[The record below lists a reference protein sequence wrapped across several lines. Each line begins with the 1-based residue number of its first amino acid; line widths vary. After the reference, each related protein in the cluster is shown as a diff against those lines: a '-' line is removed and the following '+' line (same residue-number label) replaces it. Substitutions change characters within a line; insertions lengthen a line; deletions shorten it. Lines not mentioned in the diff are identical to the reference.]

1 MKDFAETTR
10 PATVIASSER
20 SNIRPQEWAARIDLA
35 ACYRLVA
42 LYGMDDIVYTHI
54 SARVPGSEDHF
65 LINPFGTMFEE
76 ITASMLVRIDGN
88 GRAASPA
95 GMHVNEAGFTIHSAV
110 HAARPDV
117 NCVLHTHTRAGMAL
131 SSLRQGL
138 LPLCQKSML
147 FQNRLAY
154 HDFEGIAFDL
164 SEREHLVADLGPH
177 KAMVL
182 RNHGLITCGRD
193 CAEAF
198 SLMYQLDLACQ
209 VQMDVLAANAAYGL
223 PPEALAEKAARQL
236 ESYPLTP
243 HDLEWPALLRKL
255 DRLDPSFRS

>member
-1 MKDFAETTR
+1 MA
-10 PATVIASSER
+10 ASSIP
-20 SNIRPQEWAARIDLA
+20 NIVPAEWAARVDLA

-54 SARVPGSEDHF
+54 SARIPESEDHF

-76 ITASMLVRIDGN
+76 ITASTLVRVDVDGK
-88 GRAASPA
+88 AVSPP
-95 GMHVNEAGFTIHSAV
+95 GVHVNEAGFTIHSAV
-110 HAARPDV
+110 HAARPDIH
-117 NCVLHTHTRAGMAL
+117 CVLHTHTRAGMAL

-154 HDFEGIAFDL
+154 HAFEGIAFDL
-164 SEREHLVADLGPH
+164 AERDHLVADLGPH

-182 RNHGLITCGRD
+182 RNHGLLTCGRD

-198 SLMYQLDLACQ
+198 SLMYQLELACQ
-209 VQMDVLAANAAYGL
+209 VQMDVLAANAAYSL
-223 PPEALAEKAARQL
+223 PAGEIAEKAARQL
-236 ESYPLTP
+236 ESYPLAP

-255 DRLDPSFRS
+255 DRLDPGYQN

>member
-1 MKDFAETTR
+1 MDSTIAT
-10 PATVIASSER
+10 PALAGSR
-20 SNIRPQEWAARIDLA
+20 GGNIDSVEWQARVDLA

-54 SARVPGSEDHF
+54 SLRVPESDDHF
-65 LINPFGTMFEE
+65 LINRFGTMFEE
-76 ITASMLVRIDGN
+76 ITASSLVRIDLDGKVV
-88 GRAASPA
+88 SPEGA
-95 GMHVNEAGFTIHSAV
+95 HVNEAGFTVHSAV

-117 NCVLHTHTRAGMAL
+117 HCVIHTHTRAGMAL

-154 HDFEGIAFDL
+154 HDFRGIAFDL
-164 SEREHLVADLGPH
+164 TERESLVADLGKH

-182 RNHGLITCGRD
+182 RNHGLLTCGRD

-209 VQMDVLAANAAYGL
+209 VQMDVLAANAAYDV
-223 PPEALAEKAARQL
+223 PPEAIAEKAAHQL

-243 HDLEWPALLRKL
+243 ADLEWPGLLRKL
-255 DRLDPSFRS
+255 DRVDPSFRD

>member
-1 MKDFAETTR
+1 MDSTIAA
-10 PATVIASSER
+10 PAIAGG
-20 SNIRPQEWAARIDLA
+20 SNIDAVERQARVDLA

-42 LYGMDDIVYTHI
+42 HYGMDDIVYTHI
-54 SARVPGSEDHF
+54 SLRVPGSDDHF

-76 ITASMLVRIDGN
+76 ITASSLVRIDLDGKVV
-88 GRAASPA
+88 SPKGA
-95 GMHVNEAGFTIHSAV
+95 RVNEAGFTVHSAV

-117 NCVLHTHTRAGMAL
+117 HCVIHTHTRAGMAI

-154 HDFEGIAFDL
+154 HDFRGIAFDL
-164 SEREHLVADLGPH
+164 AERESLQADLGQH

-182 RNHGLITCGRD
+182 RNHGLLTCGRD

-223 PPEALAEKAARQL
+223 PSEAIAEKAAHQL

-243 HDLEWPALLRKL
+243 ADLEWPGLLRKL
-255 DRLDPSFRS
+255 DRLDPGFRD

>member
-1 MKDFAETTR
+1 MPDSAVAGGQR
-10 PATVIASSER
+10 INIDLSEW
-20 SNIRPQEWAARIDLA
+20 QARVDLA

-54 SARVPGSEDHF
+54 SARVPGSHDHF
-65 LINPFGTMFEE
+65 LINRFGTMFEE
-76 ITASMLVRIDGN
+76 ITASTLVRIDVDGKVI
-88 GRAASPA
+88 SPEGA
-95 GMHVNEAGFTIHSAV
+95 HVNEAGFTIHSAV

-117 NCVLHTHTRAGMAL
+117 NCVIHTHTRAGMAL

-154 HDFEGIAFDL
+154 HDFQGIAFDL
-164 SEREHLVADLGPH
+164 AEREHLVADLGQH

-182 RNHGLITCGRD
+182 RNHGLVTCGRN

-223 PPEALAEKAARQL
+223 PAEEVAEKVAYQL

-243 HDLEWPALLRKL
+243 LDLEWPALLRKL
-255 DRLDPSFRS
+255 DRLDPGFRD

>member
-1 MKDFAETTR
+1 MDSAIAVSS
-10 PATVIASSER
+10 ATVSSE
-20 SNIRPQEWAARIDLA
+20 EWQARVDLA

-42 LYGMDDIVYTHI
+42 LKGMDDIVYTHI
-54 SARVPGSEDHF
+54 SLRVPGSDDHF

-76 ITASMLVRIDGN
+76 ITASSLVRIDLDGKVV
-88 GRAASPA
+88 SPQGA
-95 GMHVNEAGFTIHSAV
+95 RVNEAGFTVHSAV
-110 HAARPDV
+110 HAARSDV
-117 NCVLHTHTRAGMAL
+117 HCVIHTHTRAGMAI

-154 HDFEGIAFDL
+154 HDFRGIAFDL
-164 SEREHLVADLGPH
+164 TERESLVADLGPH

-182 RNHGLITCGRD
+182 RNHGLLTCGRD

-209 VQMDVLAANAAYGL
+209 VQMDVLAANVAYQV
-223 PPEALAEKAARQL
+223 PTEAIAEKAAHQL

-243 HDLEWPALLRKL
+243 ADLEWPGLLRKL
-255 DRLDPSFRS
+255 DRLDPGFRN

>member
-1 MKDFAETTR
+1 MPSSAIA
-10 PATVIASSER
+10 PAAGRNIAPE
-20 SNIRPQEWAARIDLA
+20 EWEARVALA

-54 SARVPGSEDHF
+54 SARVPGTEDHF

-76 ITASMLVRIDGN
+76 ITASMLVRVDGD
-88 GRAASPA
+88 GKVVSPGGA
-95 GMHVNEAGFTIHSAV
+95 HVNEAGFTIHSAV

-138 LPLCQKSML
+138 LPLCQKAML

-154 HDFEGIAFDL
+154 HEFEGIAFDL
-164 SEREHLVADLGPH
+164 AERAHLVADLGQT

-182 RNHGLITCGRD
+182 RNHGLLTCGRD

-198 SLMYQLDLACQ
+198 SLMYQLDLACK
-209 VQMDVLAANAAYGL
+209 VQMDVLAAKAAYSL
-223 PPEALAEKAARQL
+223 PSEEIAEKAARQL

-243 HDLEWPALLRKL
+243 RDLEWPALLRKL
-255 DRLDPSFRS
+255 DRLDPGYKS

>member
-1 MKDFAETTR
+1 VKDFAETTR
-10 PATVIASSER
+10 PATVIASSDR
-20 SNIRPQEWAARIDLA
+20 SNIRPQEWEARVDLA

-42 LYGMDDIVYTHI
+42 LYRMDDIVYTHI

-76 ITASMLVRIDGN
+76 ITASLLVRVDADGK
-88 GRAASPA
+88 AVSPA
-95 GMHVNEAGFTIHSAV
+95 RPHVNEAGFTIHSAI

-117 NCVLHTHTRAGMAL
+117 NCILHTHTRAGMAL

-154 HDFEGIAFDL
+154 HEFEGIAFDL
-164 SEREHLVADLGPH
+164 AERERLAADLGRH

-223 PPEALAEKAARQL
+223 PAEELAEKAACQL